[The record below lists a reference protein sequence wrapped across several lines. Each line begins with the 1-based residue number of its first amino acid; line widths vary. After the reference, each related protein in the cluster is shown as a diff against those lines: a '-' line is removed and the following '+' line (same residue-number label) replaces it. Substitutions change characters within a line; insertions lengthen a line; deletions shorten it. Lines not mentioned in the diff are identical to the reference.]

1 MSRWLLAIVFGSV
14 LCTLLDQLH
23 VRFGVLTYRDGSMFG
38 QAPWVPA
45 LFAVATLAGLLGY
58 VTWARKLGYRRDLT
72 DGPRDRWGTREAAM
86 ALAWMALAHALSGPL
101 QHWPR
106 ALLVTYVAVFG
117 LRCWSLGAPG
127 LGASGLQFALGGTM
141 FESMLASTGAF
152 HYRHPDLWGVPLW
165 LPGVYL
171 HATPLLRA
179 VLRRWLIPVAP
190 RSALP

>member
-1 MSRWLLAIVFGSV
+1 MRWLLAISFGSL

-23 VRFGVLTYRDGSMFG
+23 VRFGVLAYRRGPMFG

-45 LFAVATLAGLLGY
+45 LFAAATLIGLFGY
-58 VTWARKLGYRRDLT
+58 STRARKLGFWRDLM
-72 DGPRDRWGTREAAM
+72 DGPRDRWGTLEAAW
-86 ALAWMALAHALSGPL
+86 ALAWMVGAYALSGPL

-106 ALLVTYVAVFG
+106 ALVAAYLMTYA
-117 LRCWSLGAPG
+117 LRCWALRAPG
-127 LGASGLQFALGGTM
+127 LGWSGLQLAVGGT
-141 FESMLASTGAF
+141 FFNSYLASTGVF

-171 HATPLLRA
+171 HAAPLLRA